1 MRAAPAGRDL
11 RNALPKRRMRSAVT
25 LLAALLLACIASTTG
40 PGRAHARGHSER
52 LAARARR
59 NDRAARAALVDEHMG
74 IVRAVARRYRGLG
87 LPLEDLVQ
95 EGAIGLLNAIDDYDS
110 SRGTSFSTYAFWRIR
125 AAVTHA
131 VTARANI
138 VRIPRGVLDRR
149 RQVAAAR
156 NALTSADGE
165 PGIDD
170 LAAAT
175 ALPPRNIA
183 EALFPTTV
191 LSLDAPLPDGTPL
204 ADRLADDASGRPD
217 MLAVRAVES
226 RRLRAALRQL
236 QPRKQAI
243 VRRHYG
249 LNREPETL
257 TEIAADLRL
266 SPERTRAL
274 KDEALN
280 ELASDL
286 AGVA

>member
-1 MRAAPAGRDL
+1 
-11 RNALPKRRMRSAVT
+11 MRSAIA
-25 LLAALLLACIASTTG
+25 LLAALLLVGVAA
-40 PGRAHARGHSER
+40 PAVPARAHARGHSER

-59 NDRAARAALVDEHMG
+59 NDRAARSALVEEHMG
-74 IVRAVARRYRGLG
+74 IVRAIAGRYCGLG
-87 LPLEDLVQ
+87 LPFEDLVQ

-110 SRGTSFSTYAFWRIR
+110 NRGTSFSTYAFWRVR
-125 AAVTHA
+125 AAMTHA

-170 LAAAT
+170 LSAAT
-175 ALPPRNIA
+175 TLQPRKIA
-183 EALFPTTV
+183 EALSPTTV
-191 LSLDAPLPDGTPL
+191 VSLDAPLPDGTPL
-204 ADRLADDASGRPD
+204 ADRLADDPSSRPD
-217 MLAVRAVES
+217 ALAVRAIET
-226 RRLRAALRQL
+226 RALRAALQQL
-236 QPRKQAI
+236 QPRKQTI

-286 AGVA
+286 AGIA